1 MATVYVALDLE
12 TTGLDPARDV
22 IIEVAAVKFVGRRE
36 LDRLS
41 SLVRP
46 GRQIPIQVSQLTG
59 ITDRDVLD
67 APPFAALKGK
77 LSTFVGQAAVVGH
90 NVGFDL
96 GFLRR
101 QGCLAANRSIDT
113 FTLATILMPN
123 QNRYS
128 LGKLADSLEI
138 AFSTRHRALDDA
150 VATMQLFWAL
160 MDRACGLPAKTLLD
174 LNRIASKSRWPLQG
188 VFQEAE
194 RQQVRSGPHPFR
206 EEEALL
212 TTRARPRSQPI
223 PEPLHPV
230 EKRTLLDV
238 ARLSAMIEQGGALS
252 RAFEGFEHRPQ
263 QVEMLGAVAKALNGS
278 QHLLVEAGT
287 GVGKSIAYLLPA
299 IHWAVQNGERV
310 VISTNTINLQDQ
322 LIGKDVPDL
331 RALLP
336 FDVRA
341 ALLKGRSNYLCKRR
355 LGAFQERLEKAGTPT
370 EDELT
375 VLARILAWLP
385 QTTSGDRSELV
396 LYGARAQEVWAEVS
410 ADANSC
416 TGAFCPFFRRNKCF
430 FYAAR
435 QAAESAH
442 LIVVNHALLL
452 SDVAADN
459 RVLPAYNYLIVDEA
473 HHLESATT
481 YQLGHAMT
489 QRNILNLLAR
499 IGRDDSRL
507 AHAPEGGYLGS
518 VLGRCRGRVPEERM
532 GEIEDNVLSLYE
544 RVGRLVRG
552 QQDLFEDLTAFVSD
566 QLGNKGPYDQRLRLS
581 RELRL
586 QPEWEQIE
594 VVWANQSDDL
604 EATIAELA
612 HLVDLLGDLSDDGI
626 PGHADLV
633 QDGTAHLRQL
643 GTVYAHLESV
653 LMASQHD
660 SVTWIR
666 TRARRGAG
674 RGAGKRDK
682 GVEEVSLCAVPLRV
696 DDLVEQHLLW
706 PKEAVIFTSATL
718 RTSGDFSFIK
728 ERLGARDA
736 HELAVGS
743 PFDHEAQVL
752 LYLPTDMPEPN
763 EPYHQQRMNQSLMEL
778 AVATRGRMLGLFTS
792 YSQLRAAS
800 KAISR
805 PLAGRGIT
813 VYTQGQGASRS
824 QLLESFRETPQAV
837 LLGTRSFWEGVD
849 VPGEALSCLVIAKLP
864 FAVPSDP
871 VYAARSEE
879 MDDPFYQYMVPDA
892 ILHFRQGFGRLIR
905 TKTDRG
911 VVVLMDKRL
920 QTKRYGELFL
930 ESLPRCT
937 VIRGALADLPQS
949 AAMWIDEGRSLPGLV
964 ERSPESKAAGPEQAE
979 LEYVSFDDL
988 D

>member
-1 MATVYVALDLE
+1 MTTVYVALDLE
-12 TTGLDPARDV
+12 TTGLNPGRDV
-22 IIEVAAVKFVGRRE
+22 IIEVGAVKFDGQRE
-36 LDRLS
+36 LDRFS

-67 APPFAALKGK
+67 APPFTAIKAK
-77 LSTFVGQAAVVGH
+77 LCRFVGQAAVVGH
-90 NVGFDL
+90 NVSFDL
-96 GFLRR
+96 GFLKK
-101 QGCLAANRSIDT
+101 QKCLTTNSSVDT
-113 FTLATILMPN
+113 FTLSTILMPN

-128 LGKLADSLEI
+128 LGKLIDALEI
-138 AFSTRHRALDDA
+138 EFPTRHRALDDA

-160 MDRACGLPAKTLLD
+160 MERARQLPPKTLVD
-174 LNRIASKSRWPLQG
+174 LNRVASKSRWPLQA

-194 RQQVRSGPHPFR
+194 RQQARAGPRTLVEDRS
-206 EEEALL
+206 LL
-212 TTRARPRSQPI
+212 GTPAQPQPQPV
-223 PEPLHPV
+223 PELLHPA
-230 EKRTLLDV
+230 ERRTLLDIDK
-238 ARLSAMIEQGGALS
+238 LSAMLQQGGALS

-263 QVEMLGAVAKALNGS
+263 QVEMLNAVAEALNAS

-299 IHWAVQNGERV
+299 IYWAVQNGERV

-336 FDVRA
+336 FDVRT
-341 ALLKGRSNYLCKRR
+341 ALLKGRSNYLCNRR
-355 LGAFQERLEKAGTPT
+355 LRALQDRLEKAGAPT
-370 EDELT
+370 DDELT
-375 VLARILAWLP
+375 VLARILCWLP
-385 QTTSGDRSELV
+385 QTTTGDRSELM
-396 LYGARAQEVWAEVS
+396 LYGARAQEVWAEVAS
-410 ADANSC
+410 DVHSC
-416 TGAFCPFFRRNKCF
+416 TGAFCPFHRQKRCF

-489 QRNILNLLAR
+489 MRSIASLL
-499 IGRDDSRL
+499 GRVGLSESL
-507 AHAPEGGYLGS
+507 PAYAPGGGYLGS
-518 VLGRCRGRVPEERM
+518 VLGRCQGRVPEELM
-532 GEIEDNVLSLYE
+532 GEIADSVLSLYE
-544 RVGRLVRG
+544 RMGRLIRG
-552 QQDLFEDLTAFVSD
+552 QRDLFEDITAFVSD
-566 QLGNKGPYDQRLRLS
+566 QLGKKGPYDQRLRLS

-604 EATIAELA
+604 EAAIVELA
-612 HLVDLLGDLSDDGI
+612 HLLDVLRDLADIEIL
-626 PGHADLV
+626 GHADLV
-633 QDGTAHLRQL
+633 QDGTAYLRQL
-643 GTVYAHLESV
+643 GTVYGHLESV
-653 LMASQHD
+653 LMASQRD
-660 SVTWIR
+660 RVAWIR
-666 TRARRGAG
+666 TRARKG
-674 RGAGKRDK
+674 K

-696 DDLVEQHLLW
+696 DDLVEQNLLW

-743 PFDHEAQVL
+743 PFDYESQVL

-800 KAISR
+800 HAISR

-813 VYTQGQGASRS
+813 VYTQGLGASRS
-824 QLLESFRETPQAV
+824 QLLESFRETPQSV

-849 VPGEALSCLVIAKLP
+849 VPGDALSCLVIAKLP

-871 VYAARSEE
+871 VFAARSEE

-920 QTKRYGELFL
+920 QSKRYGELFL
-930 ESLPRCT
+930 ESLPQCT
-937 VIRGALADLPQS
+937 VIRGALSDLPKS
-949 AAMWIDEGRSLPGLV
+949 AAMWIDEGRSMPGLV
-964 ERSPESKAAGPEQAE
+964 EGPLDGKDAGPLHAE